1 MNAEDIIK
9 VIDSV
14 KRIAITLVVL
24 AIAAIA
30 SFNPDVPK
38 EYGSQWL
45 GFAGMVIAFY
55 LGSKTTRDAQQG

>member
-1 MNAEDIIK
+1 M
-9 VIDSV
+9 
-14 KRIAITLVVL
+14 KRIAISLVVL